1 MLGPSSEFMIRYKI
15 LVVDD
20 EAPIRD
26 LLSDFFVNKGYSVI
40 TSGTVEEALRKSNG
54 ETLHLVILDVLLP
67 DGDGMETLSAIKAAH
82 PHLPVLIMT
91 GIGWDEELLQEAKD
105 RGASGYVSKTL
116 PLNQLLMEVHR
127 ILRSVKE

>member
-1 MLGPSSEFMIRYKI
+1 MQFSI

-20 EAPIRD
+20 EEPIRD
-26 LLSDFFVNKGYSVI
+26 LLSEFFSKKGYLVI
-40 TSGTVEEALRKSNG
+40 TVGTVDEALRKTNE

-67 DGDGMETLSAIKAAH
+67 DGDGMEALSAIKAAH
-82 PHLPVLIMT
+82 PHLPVMIMT
-91 GIGWDEELLQEAKD
+91 GIGFDEELLQEAKD

-127 ILRSVKE
+127 ILRPAKS

>member
-1 MLGPSSEFMIRYKI
+1 MLLFIMRCTI

-26 LLSDFFVNKGYSVI
+26 LLSDFFVKKGYSVL
-40 TSGTVEEALRKSNG
+40 TSGTVEEAIRKAN
-54 ETLHLVILDVLLP
+54 EEALHLVILDVLLP

-82 PHLPVLIMT
+82 PQLPVLIMT
-91 GIGWDEELLQEAKD
+91 GIGFDEELLQEAKD

-127 ILRSVKE
+127 ILRPVKG